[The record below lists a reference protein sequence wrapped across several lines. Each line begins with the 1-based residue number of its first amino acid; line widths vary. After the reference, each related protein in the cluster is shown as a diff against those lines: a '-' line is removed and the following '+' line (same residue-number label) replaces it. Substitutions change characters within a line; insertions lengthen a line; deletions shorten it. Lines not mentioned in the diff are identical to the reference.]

1 MTFEQAAQ
9 IVAET
14 AVTTP
19 NTATDLAQDTPHS
32 AIQNKSAGTS
42 TSSLFSDIVRNK
54 RPLRSSGADQP
65 NTETLTTSNNPNKT
79 NQNKPKDS
87 STNQKEP
94 QKSTFSVENSDMIIS
109 LIMAIIAVF
118 SKDMNK
124 AKEMYHL
131 NMIKAAA
138 ERLLQIKEMEFFND
152 ETI

>member
-1 MTFEQAAQ
+1 
-9 IVAET
+9 
-14 AVTTP
+14 
-19 NTATDLAQDTPHS
+19 
-32 AIQNKSAGTS
+32 
-42 TSSLFSDIVRNK
+42 
-54 RPLRSSGADQP
+54 
-65 NTETLTTSNNPNKT
+65 
-79 NQNKPKDS
+79 
-87 STNQKEP
+87 
-94 QKSTFSVENSDMIIS
+94 MIIS